1 MQKSSNWLIYYSIFL
16 NLEIYNL
23 LINLYFQS
31 WASNANLYKLG
42 FRSLVMYPQSPLVRL
57 FFNTATSIALR
68 FISVSRHSPYAQD
81 GNQILACRHDSS
93 DFHFERMALFNTQ
106 KIGEPIRLSSNEFP
120 AGYLNVS
127 LLLSLSCCCASASI
141 FRKRSTSCFA
151 IPYSCISFF
160 TRRYSV

>member
-1 MQKSSNWLIYYSIFL
+1 MQH
-16 NLEIYNL
+16 
-23 LINLYFQS
+23 LINHDENIIIFIENGINCYWIFRLCLSHIGRFFDQFHKL
-31 WASNANLYKLG
+31 ASNANLYKLG

-106 KIGEPIRLSSNEFP
+106 KIVEPIRLSSN
-120 AGYLNVS
+120 
-127 LLLSLSCCCASASI
+127 
-141 FRKRSTSCFA
+141 
-151 IPYSCISFF
+151 
-160 TRRYSV
+160 